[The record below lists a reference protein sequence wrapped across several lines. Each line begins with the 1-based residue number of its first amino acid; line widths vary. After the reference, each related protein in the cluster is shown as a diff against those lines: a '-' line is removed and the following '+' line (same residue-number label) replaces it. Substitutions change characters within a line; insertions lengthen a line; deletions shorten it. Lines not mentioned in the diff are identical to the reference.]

1 MKVLMLNPALSGS
14 GYTHNL
20 CNALADQGCEV
31 HLFTGPHWQTVGRYW
46 AEVRYHPQIYFYR
59 RTQEP
64 SYRPGARG
72 AVWKVLRLIDHLWE
86 MVHLAWIARGFDV
99 IHVQFLGLP
108 ALDVAW
114 LWLVSRYRPV
124 VYTVHNLYPHDA
136 LRNRWTRMLWTVIY
150 RAPAALVAHITAT
163 ADGLRADF
171 HVPAPRIAQLRF
183 GNYHHL
189 ATMTRSASP
198 GEIGLDR
205 PGVVLLFGD
214 IRKNKGIDV
223 LLAAAAQLKA
233 RRIDCCTVI
242 AGGRGDGRPYQDLA
256 RRLELDDVVQF
267 RTGFI
272 NEHEVPAYF
281 RAAAIVVLPYRV
293 IDQSAV
299 AVAACSLGKALI
311 ASDIAGLR
319 EIVREADNGILVPPD
334 DPEALATALACLLS
348 DEPLRS
354 RYEANSRRYAR
365 EALAWGPIA
374 RDTIGV
380 YRRVAAPEGQEVQG
394 THP

>member
-20 CNALADQGCEV
+20 CNALAEQGWEV

-46 AEVRYHPQIYFYR
+46 ADVRYHPHIYFYR
-59 RTQEP
+59 RTQEA
-64 SYRPGARG
+64 SYQPGLRG
-72 AVWKVLRLIDHLWE
+72 AVWKMMRLVGHLWQ
-86 MVHLAWIARGFDV
+86 MGRLLWVARGFDV

-136 LRNRWTRMLWTVIY
+136 IRNGWTRLVWTAMY
-150 RAPAALVAHITAT
+150 RAPAGLVAHTDAT
-163 ADGLRADF
+163 AHALRVEF
-171 HVPAPRIAQLRF
+171 HVLAARIAQLRF
-183 GNYHHL
+183 GNYQHL

-198 GEIGLDR
+198 GEIGLER

-214 IRKNKGIDV
+214 IRKNKGIEV
-223 LLAAAAQLKA
+223 LLTAAARLKA
-233 RRIDCCTVI
+233 QRVAFLAVI
-242 AGGRGDGRPYQDLA
+242 AGGRGDRRPYQELA

-267 RTGFI
+267 RPRFVE
-272 NEHEVPAYF
+272 EHEVPAYF

-299 AVAACSLGKALI
+299 AVAACSLGKALV

-319 EIVREADNGILVPPD
+319 EMLQEADNGILVPPD
-334 DPEALATALACLLS
+334 DPAALATAIARLLS
-348 DEPLRS
+348 DGELRA
-354 RYEANSRRYAR
+354 RCEANSRGYAR
-365 EALAWGPIA
+365 ETLAWGPIA
-374 RDTIGV
+374 RETIAL
-380 YRRVAAPEGQEVQG
+380 YQRVVSAGRHRA
-394 THP
+394 